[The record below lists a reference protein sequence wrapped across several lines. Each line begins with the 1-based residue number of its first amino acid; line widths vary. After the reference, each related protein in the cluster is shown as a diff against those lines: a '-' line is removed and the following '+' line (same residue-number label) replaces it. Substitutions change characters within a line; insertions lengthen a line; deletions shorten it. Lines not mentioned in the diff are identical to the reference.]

1 MGIYYLAY
9 TMIEVAVSMTVSGF
23 NAGTLMFASRY
34 ADNSEKTDRL
44 YLVLANAFV
53 ISLIISGVLIL
64 LAHVGG
70 PELILARYPQAN
82 LLESVQLLSWSLP
95 FIVVPI
101 IVIAATKARLTMKWD
116 AILLGFVRPILLIG
130 FALVGY
136 GLDYGLTGLAAGYL
150 ITQVV
155 LTILSLFVFGKYFS
169 YRALFSHLRRFRYF
183 RELLTFAIPQNLNMT
198 FNTLITNLDVIMLGF
213 FGYPPQVLIFY
224 GMGAQVVRNIRQ
236 VKLALS
242 SSFAPVI
249 ARLHGQKRLSE
260 LNEYFSMVTRW
271 ITTVGLPLGLIVA
284 LLKEDLLLL
293 FHSTFTGDSTFMLL
307 LLIPPLLSCC
317 FGLAGNIVVMTGHSK
332 WNLFNS
338 LTVAGLNVALNYFLI
353 PPFGMMGAAT
363 ATVLASAAITL
374 LQLVEV
380 RYLIGARLKP
390 TYIYKPYLA
399 MVLPGALALASI
411 ALLGLGESLW
421 ARIGI
426 SVVCVAVFVVILFA
440 LGIDPRDKAAI
451 AFWAPSKL
459 AKEKGASS

>member
-1 MGIYYLAY
+1 
-9 TMIEVAVSMTVSGF
+9 
-23 NAGTLMFASRY
+23 
-34 ADNSEKTDRL
+34 
-44 YLVLANAFV
+44 
-53 ISLIISGVLIL
+53 
-64 LAHVGG
+64 
-70 PELILARYPQAN
+70 
-82 LLESVQLLSWSLP
+82 
-95 FIVVPI
+95 
-101 IVIAATKARLTMKWD
+101 
-116 AILLGFVRPILLIG
+116 
-130 FALVGY
+130 
-136 GLDYGLTGLAAGYL
+136 
-150 ITQVV
+150 
-155 LTILSLFVFGKYFS
+155 
-169 YRALFSHLRRFRYF
+169 
-183 RELLTFAIPQNLNMT
+183 
-198 FNTLITNLDVIMLGF
+198 
-213 FGYPPQVLIFY
+213 
-224 GMGAQVVRNIRQ
+224 
-236 VKLALS
+236 
-242 SSFAPVI
+242 
-249 ARLHGQKRLSE
+249 
-260 LNEYFSMVTRW
+260 MVTRW

-338 LTVAGLNVALNYFLI
+338 LTVAGLNTALNYFLI

-363 ATVLASAAITL
+363 ATVLASAAITF

-426 SVVCVAVFVVILFA
+426 SVVCVAVFVVILFV